1 MLIHAI
7 RDYMYNLAVYHIIQ
21 RYFIKRVQNFFIF
34 NKIRPI
40 NIVNLSEIF
49 LLSSSEIV
57 NAVGFDPSQMILHY
71 TSKLHLQMHREKS

>member
-7 RDYMYNLAVYHIIQ
+7 RDYMYNPAVYHIIQ
-21 RYFIKRVQNFFIF
+21 RYFKRVQNFFIF
-34 NKIRPI
+34 NKVRPI